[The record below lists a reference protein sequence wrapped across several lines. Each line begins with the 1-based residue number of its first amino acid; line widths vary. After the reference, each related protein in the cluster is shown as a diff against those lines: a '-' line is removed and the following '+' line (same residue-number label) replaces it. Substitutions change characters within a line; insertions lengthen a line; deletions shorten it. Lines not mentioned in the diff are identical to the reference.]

1 MTVQKF
7 HHDGVRFA
15 VMDRGGAGIPFVFQ
29 HGLCGSAVQ
38 TAEVIPDLPN
48 IRAITLECR
57 GHGSSEAGNP
67 DGFSIA
73 TFASDVDALIDAW
86 HLAPVIIGGISMGA
100 AIALRLAVR
109 HPEKVRAL
117 VLARP
122 AWVFDRAPENM
133 QPNAEVGHLLRAH
146 PSDEARAI
154 FMESPTARR
163 LAAEAPDNLASLTGF
178 FYRAPQEMTAA
189 LLTQISADGPGVTA
203 ADIAA
208 ITCPVLIIGHGDDA
222 IHPFSFCEA
231 FAELIPSARLVPIPA
246 KTKGKAPYITAF
258 KAALAEFL
266 EDVSHGKA

>member
-1 MTVQKF
+1 MTVTSF

-15 VMDRGGAGIPFVFQ
+15 VTDQGGDGVPFLFQ
-29 HGLCGSAVQ
+29 HGLCGSATQ
-38 TAEVIPDLPN
+38 TAEIVPDLPD
-48 IRAITLECR
+48 IRAMTLECR

-67 DGFSIA
+67 DEFSIA

-122 AWVFDRAPENM
+122 AWIFDRAPETM
-133 QPNAEVGHLLRAH
+133 QPNAEVGYLLGAH

-154 FMESPTARR
+154 FLESPIAKR
-163 LAAEAPDNLASLTGF
+163 LAVEAPDNLASLTGF
-178 FYRAPQEMTAA
+178 FERPPQEMTAA
-189 LLTQISADGPGVTA
+189 LLSQISADGPGVSA

-208 ITCPVLIIGHGDDA
+208 ITCPVLIIGHGDDV

-231 FAELIPSARLVPIPA
+231 FTELMPLAKLVRIPA
-246 KTKGKAPYITAF
+246 KAKGKAPYITAF

-266 EDVSHGKA
+266 EDLSHGKA